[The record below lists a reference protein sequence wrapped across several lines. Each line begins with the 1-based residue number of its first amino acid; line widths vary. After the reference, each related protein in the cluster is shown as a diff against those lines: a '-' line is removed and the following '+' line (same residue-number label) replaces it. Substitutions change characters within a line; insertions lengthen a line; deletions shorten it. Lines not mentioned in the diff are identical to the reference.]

1 MTIKKPMSV
10 KRPTE
15 KADPMSATEGVAEMP
30 AAPAAATIADRFK
43 LDAPDPH
50 AKKAASGTGAT
61 VAAIA
66 GLVALAVVGVLT
78 FTLFQH
84 WEFLKGA

>member
-10 KRPTE
+10 KRPTV

-30 AAPAAATIADRFK
+30 AAAMIADRFK

-66 GLVALAVVGVLT
+66 GLAALAVVGVLT
-78 FTLFQH
+78 FILFQH
-84 WEFLKGA
+84 WDFLKGA

>member
-10 KRPTE
+10 KRPTVM
-15 KADPMSATEGVAEMP
+15 ADSMPAADGVAEMP
-30 AAPAAATIADRFK
+30 ASPAAATIADRFK
-43 LDAPDPH
+43 FDAPDPN
-50 AKKAASGTGAT
+50 AKKAASGAGAT